1 MLYCLLKVL
10 QKYLIFKSKVLRR
23 RLSSTIRSN
32 EQSPGEQHQIAE
44 MGHIGYTL
52 GTHLHTISGVR
63 LNVYLKSYYI
73 CFQVHNCV
81 SYGSHLI
88 YLIVYKV
95 YELLYKID
103 IILNDINAQFPE
115 FETIKSAF
123 KLFYSVDGWV
133 QLMVFRFILFIC
145 DLNIDNKI
153 KRFSKYQFKV

>member
-1 MLYCLLKVL
+1 M
-10 QKYLIFKSKVLRR
+10 
-23 RLSSTIRSN
+23 
-32 EQSPGEQHQIAE
+32 
-44 MGHIGYTL
+44 
-52 GTHLHTISGVR
+52 
-63 LNVYLKSYYI
+63 
-73 CFQVHNCV
+73 
-81 SYGSHLI
+81 
-88 YLIVYKV
+88 IVYKV

-153 KRFSKYQFKV
+153 KRFSKYQFKVWSNDLLVIILVISVSTWTYTCKQMLNIYIEKVITCLYISNVFYLFLQLIYCNIFL